1 MYGHG
6 DMKTVL
12 DAATDAEVLLF
23 DLP

>member
-12 DAATDAEVLLF
+12 DAATDAEVLFF